1 MPHPIVRRLTAA
13 ALFLILASAPALAAP
28 GPASAHRSQAPR
40 APVVTH
46 VPILDQLLGWLGFPA
61 AGPLPDARGR
71 SEKSGN
77 GPSSGSNGVLD
88 PLVGVLEDRGGM
100 IDPNG

>member
-28 GPASAHRSQAPR
+28 GRASAHRSSTPR
-40 APVVTH
+40 APVV
-46 VPILDQLLGWLGFPA
+46 ILLDQFLDWLGLPA

-71 SEKSGN
+71 SEKSGDL
-77 GPSSGSNGVLD
+77 PSPGLNGVLD
-88 PLVGVLEDRGGM
+88 PLLGVLEDRGVL